1 MNNTCFLVKHTYI
14 FINKQKHKP
23 QNEVRRRHS
32 ANIAEQLTG
41 CCPRRKVSDNRT
53 VNNATEMFVK
63 IKVHTNENN
72 EFSSIIYVH
81 I

>member
-32 ANIAEQLTG
+32 ANIAEQLTALLSAPQG
-41 CCPRRKVSDNRT
+41 
-53 VNNATEMFVK
+53 E
-63 IKVHTNENN
+63 
-72 EFSSIIYVH
+72 
-81 I
+81 